1 MDDVRELVSALG
13 GALDHGTTVA
23 WEGEGLVVTFRSGRR
38 QVVSVGRRAD
48 HVVFTSRVVGARR
61 VQGMSW
67 SALAE
72 LVWPRNRRTPLVAF
86 ALDRERRLV
95 GRVEHPLATLD
106 AAELRV
112 IVLHLAR
119 ECDRF
124 EYLLTGR
131 DEQ

>member
-1 MDDVRELVSALG
+1 MDDVRELVSELG
-13 GALDHGTTVA
+13 GTLDHGTTVA
-23 WEGEGLVVTFRSGRR
+23 WEGDALVVTFASGRR
-38 QVVSVGRRAD
+38 QVVAVGRRAD
-48 HVVFTSRVVGARR
+48 HVVFTSRVVGAGR
-61 VQGMSW
+61 VKSMSW
-67 SALAE
+67 GALAE
-72 LVWPRNRRTPLVAF
+72 LVWPRNRQTALVAF

-95 GRVEHPLATLD
+95 GRVEHPVKTLD